1 MFGRTILLSDRSWGV
16 CPPVKLLNTVAEDDV
31 TGLLAALAVR
41 SSVYCVSDLGAPWGF
56 EVAGAD
62 VAKFHVVLDGGC
74 WLRLARTA
82 PVRLER
88 GDLAILPRGEQ
99 HTVSD
104 QLDSPVTGLDELIAG
119 YLAPPGFVAAATVSA
134 PGCCVAGSRLPAL
147 PPKRCWRC
155 CRR

>member
-16 CPPVKLLNTVAEDDV
+16 PPVKLLNTAAEDDA

-88 GDLAILPRGEQ
+88 GGLAIFPRGEQ
-99 HTVSD
+99 PTRSHHP
-104 QLDSPVTGLDELIAG
+104 DSPGPSLAELTAG
-119 YLAPPGFVAAATVSA
+119 Y
-134 PGCCVAGSRLPAL
+134 
-147 PPKRCWRC
+147 
-155 CRR
+155 

>member
-16 CPPVKLLNTVAEDDV
+16 PPVKLLNTAAEDDA

-88 GDLAILPRGEQ
+88 GGLSILPRGEQ
-99 HTVSD
+99 HTGSD
-104 QLDSPVTGLDELIAG
+104 QLDSPVTGLDELVARHLHRG
-119 YLAPPGFVAAATVSA
+119 APLRCRGPPG
-134 PGCCVAGSRLPAL
+134 
-147 PPKRCWRC
+147 PPR
-155 CRR
+155 

>member
-16 CPPVKLLNTVAEDDV
+16 PPVKLLNTAAEDDA

-74 WLRLARTA
+74 WLRLALTA
-82 PVRLER
+82 PVRLQPR
-88 GDLAILPRGEQ
+88 GPSLLPRGEE
-99 HTVSD
+99 HKVSD
-104 QLDSPVTGLDELIAG
+104 PMDSP
-119 YLAPPGFVAAATVSA
+119 
-134 PGCCVAGSRLPAL
+134 
-147 PPKRCWRC
+147 
-155 CRR
+155 